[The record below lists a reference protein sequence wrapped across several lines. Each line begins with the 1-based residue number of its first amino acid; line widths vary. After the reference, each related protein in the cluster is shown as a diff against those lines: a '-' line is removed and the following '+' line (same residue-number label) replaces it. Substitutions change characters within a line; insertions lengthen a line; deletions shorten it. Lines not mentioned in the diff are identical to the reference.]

1 MYEAII
7 RPRLTHG
14 ALVWWQ
20 KFSLKTHQSSPD
32 KVQRLAIGCI
42 TGSPSTTPLAA
53 LELIL
58 GIPPLQAFIK
68 GEANKSWW
76 RIREVIGTGGA
87 LDQELG

>member
-7 RPRLTHG
+7 TPRLTDG

-20 KFSLKTHQSSPD
+20 KCSLKTHQSSLD
-32 KVQRLAIGCI
+32 KVQRLAIGGI
-42 TGSPSTTPLAA
+42 TGSLRTTP

-87 LDQELG
+87 